1 MEEALRQKT
10 DFIEGKS
17 MVRDGKLAVERA
29 THPDWSSGGEYL
41 RSLLLF

>member
-1 MEEALRQKT
+1 MGEVLWQET

-17 MVRDGKLAVERA
+17 MVPDGKSAVERA
-29 THPDWSSGGEYL
+29 MHRDCVAGGEYL

>member
-1 MEEALRQKT
+1 MEEALWQKT

-17 MVRDGKLAVERA
+17 TVRDGKSAVGRA
-29 THPDWSSGGEYL
+29 MHRAWTSGGEYL